1 MTNRQ
6 IKDAYDKI
14 KVSPQTAEDI
24 WRRALEDAQA
34 EPETSETKTKRSR
47 GKNLRRTLLIA
58 AVIAAFMTVTA
69 VAADFYGIKTVTR
82 EGSRQEIPM
91 ATTMPDGSIQA
102 TMTPVTEVGG
112 TRPYAGPDWA
122 MEWVGK
128 AQTAFAEWRE
138 YKSEKLDIFFAE
150 NMPNI
155 AVFLEV
161 PAGDELPYNGFTTKD
176 NGDGTYTLT
185 KWHYEEDPETLV
197 PNIWGEMVPD
207 HKPVDDP
214 DTAITVDKAEMD
226 AYRSYSE
233 YQAKLGGYGSYH
245 HIYTVWDAEEAAK
258 LEEIA
263 AKYGLSLRNGEIT
276 KFGGPEVSNTELN
289 RQLGDAVGTGLI
301 YREAPEFDHYSTFA
315 SGSFQSMASIPL
327 SDGRKASTYF
337 CSTAYDEM
345 VDGREVGGLTVREDD
360 PMVTRSYT
368 AADGTELAISQNE
381 TQAIIYAYLDS
392 AYITLT
398 VTIDNWVEPGVQETN
413 FQLDEEI
420 VNYVA
425 DFINYKNIGK

>member
-1 MTNRQ
+1 MTNKQ
-6 IKDAYDKI
+6 IKDAYNKI
-14 KVSPQTAEDI
+14 SLDPQTAEDI
-24 WRRALEDAQA
+24 WLRAKESAKT
-34 EPETSETKTKRSR
+34 EPEVTSARAKGHR
-47 GKNLRRTLLIA
+47 GRNIRRTLLVA
-58 AVIAAFMTVTA
+58 AVIASLMTVTA
-69 VAADFYGIKTVTR
+69 MATDFYGIKTVTR
-82 EGSRQEIPM
+82 EDSQREFPM
-91 ATTMPDGSIQA
+91 ATTLPDGSIQV

-112 TRPYAGPDWA
+112 TRPYDGPDWA
-122 MEWVGK
+122 MEWISK
-128 AQTAFAEWRE
+128 SQSAFAEWQE
-138 YKSEKLDIFFAE
+138 YRSEKLDAFFAE
-150 NMPNI
+150 KMPNI
-155 AVFLEV
+155 AAFLEA
-161 PAGDELPYNGFTTKD
+161 PDGDKLLYGGHTTKD

-207 HKPVDDP
+207 YKQVDDP
-214 DTAITVDKAEMD
+214 DTAITVDQAEMD
-226 AYRSYSE
+226 AYNSYSE
-233 YQAKLGGYGSYH
+233 YRAKLGGYGDYH
-245 HIYTVWDAEEAAK
+245 YIYSVWDAEEAAK

-263 AKYGLSLRNGEIT
+263 AKYGLSLRKGEST
-276 KFGGPEVSNTELN
+276 KFGGSSISNTELN

-337 CSTAYDEM
+337 CSTAYHEM
-345 VDGREVGGLTVREDD
+345 VDGREVGGLIVREDE

-368 AADGTELAISQNE
+368 AADGTELTISQND

-398 VTIDNWVEPGVQETN
+398 VMIDNWVAPGVQETN